1 MEGTGARIRVLVAD
15 DDPLARELVTTIVE
29 GDDGLELV
37 ASAEDADGAVQLAA
51 EHTPDVAVL
60 DWVMPGGGGPHAAQH
75 IQEVSPATN
84 IIALTAH
91 DTEQAAFDML
101 RSGAKSYLFKGA
113 PPEELVQTILN
124 VARL

>member
-1 MEGTGARIRVLVAD
+1 MRVIAAD
-15 DDPLARELVTTIVE
+15 DDPVALSVVEAVLANEE
-29 GDDGLELV
+29 ALELV
-37 ASAEDADGAVQLAA
+37 GTAPDAESAIGLARDQK
-51 EHTPDVAVL
+51 PDVAVL

-75 IQEVSPATN
+75 ILEVSPATN
-84 IIALTAH
+84 IVALTAH

-113 PPEELVQTILN
+113 PPEELVDTILN